1 MHPKKSLGQNF
12 LISDIPPKKMVEALD
27 LKASDTIFE
36 IGPGKG
42 AVTKIL
48 VEQQHTLGFSYT
60 GIEKDDLLYSELKS
74 IFPNTAFVNKDA
86 LEYFR
91 TQHLSTFKVCGSL
104 PYNAATSIINLLCKL
119 TSPPK
124 ACVFLVQFEFG
135 QKLEAKETMNA
146 VAAFVQGFYAV
157 ELIKKV
163 KNTLFFPIPKVDGAI
178 IKLTYKGNAI
188 DPFRYEKF
196 IRRFFSQPRK
206 MINKVFTDVELQTMR
221 LNSVKRPADFTIE
234 EILTAY
240 YNLHDKSPLRAS

>member
-12 LISDIPPKKMVEALD
+12 LISDTPPKKMIEELD
-27 LKASDTIFE
+27 LKASDTVFE

-48 VEQQHTLGFSYT
+48 VEQQRALGFNYT
-60 GIEKDDLLYSELKS
+60 GIEKDDFLYSELKNFFAS
-74 IFPNTAFVNKDA
+74 NEFVNKDA
-86 LEYFR
+86 VEYFR
-91 TQHLSTFKVCGSL
+91 TQHLTGFKVCGSL
-104 PYNAATSIINLLCKL
+104 PYNAATNIINLLCKIS
-119 TSPPK
+119 SPPK
-124 ACVFLVQFEFG
+124 LCVFLVQFEFG
-135 QKLEAKETMNA
+135 QKLEGKETMNA
-146 VAAFVQGFYAV
+146 VAAFVQGFYTV
-157 ELIKKV
+157 ELVKKV

-206 MINKVFTDVELQTMR
+206 MINKVFTDADLQTMQLDSTR
-221 LNSVKRPADFTIE
+221 RPADFNTQ

>member
-12 LISDIPPKKMVEALD
+12 LISDIPPKKMVEELD

-60 GIEKDDLLYSELKS
+60 GVEKDDLLYSELKS

-104 PYNAATSIINLLCKL
+104 PYNMATSIINLLCKL

-146 VAAFVQGFYAV
+146 VAAFVQGFYTV

-178 IKLTYKGNAI
+178 IKLNYKGNAI

>member
-12 LISDIPPKKMVEALD
+12 LISDIPPKRMVEELS
-27 LKASDTIFE
+27 LKNSDTVFE

-48 VEQQHTLGFSYT
+48 IEQRRNHGFSYT
-60 GIEKDDLLYSELKS
+60 GIEKDDFLYSELTTA
-74 IFPNTAFVNKDA
+74 FPNTTFVNKDA

-91 TQHLSTFKVCGSL
+91 TQHLVAFKVCGSL
-104 PYNAATSIINLLCKL
+104 PYNVATSIINLLCKL

-124 ACVFLVQFEFG
+124 MCVFLVQFEFG
-135 QKLEAKETMNA
+135 QKLGGKETMNA
-146 VAAFVQGFYAV
+146 VAAFVQGFYTV
-157 ELIKKV
+157 ELVKKV

-178 IKLTYKGNAI
+178 IKLTYKGNEI

-206 MINKVFTDVELQTMR
+206 MMNKVFTEVELQTMR
-221 LNSVKRPADFTIE
+221 LDSTKRPADFTIE

-240 YNLHDKSPLRAS
+240 YNLQDKSPLQAS